1 MERGIARWLA
11 VAILVGLSGVAE
23 AAAPAPEQA
32 FAHYAAAGQRLGV
45 FEAALVPFGIPT
57 SDETRALQAA
67 VAAYKAA
74 GDAADT
80 GALDRFLEHYPR
92 SAWRVA
98 VLTNEGLAYKR
109 AGEFSKATSR
119 LREAWSTGRFSLKRG
134 QKALVDRAYAEL
146 LRLHAAFGHPRAL
159 QALLDEAEGRVLYGA
174 AGEAKTLARE
184 TLWRMQNE
192 PGDTFVCGLIALRQL
207 LTAEHVPHVAKQ
219 LDGVHAGPEG
229 ITLAR
234 LQALATKA
242 GLPTRAVHRNPA
254 QTVPVPSVVHWKV
267 GHYATIVARSHGRF
281 HVKDATM
288 GRDLWMSR
296 KALDAESSG
305 YFLVPEKQDTGAWRT
320 VATSEGR
327 AVIGA
332 GLTSGNNPEATS
344 NDDPDVPGCGS
355 CESSGM
361 ARYSVK
367 SMLVS
372 LSIHDTPVGYTP
384 PKGPAVPVT
393 FVYSQREINQPAN
406 FTFFNLGQKW
416 TSNWLSYVQDNPTY
430 PGNGVMI
437 YLRGGGSR
445 HYAGYNAS
453 TGTFAPEQR
462 TGAQLVRVSS
472 SPLVYERRLP
482 DGSKE
487 VYGASDGSTYYPRR
501 IFLTR
506 VVDPAGNAVSL
517 SYDSRMRLT
526 ALTDAL
532 GQQTTFQYDNAQFPL
547 QITGV
552 TDPFGRSA
560 SLTYGAAGRL
570 VDITDVIGMH
580 SQFSYGTGTFIS
592 AMTTPYGTTT
602 FSGGQSGTTRW
613 LDITDPLGQKERV
626 EYRHNAPGMPF
637 SVSPVPAGIKTF
649 NAYMNDR
656 NTYFW
661 DKAAMQRAPG
671 DYTQARVFHWLHEEG
686 LSYRGLTAG
695 VLESIKAPL
704 EHRIWY
710 NYPNQPWA
718 GGTGG
723 FDKPSAVARVLDD
736 GSTQLSR
743 YQYNAFGR
751 VTRSVDPRGRELDYS
766 YAANGIDLV
775 KVSRRTASGTDV
787 LATFTY
793 NDQHRPLSYT
803 DAAGQTTAYTYNDA
817 GQRTSVTDPLGNTTT
832 YSYDSDGS
840 LLSVTDANGALL
852 RTYTYDAYGRVASRT
867 DSEGHML
874 AFAYDALN
882 RPVSVT
888 FPDGTRRSVV
898 WDKLD
903 PVSTT
908 DREGRTT
915 TYAYDSVRDLIA
927 ETDPL
932 GQVTKYGYYANGKLQ
947 SLTGPNGNTT
957 AWERDIQGR
966 VTARVY
972 ADGTQE
978 AYAYDR
984 AGRLARRTDAL
995 GQIASYGY
1003 AVDDRLASIIYQ
1015 QAQNPTPAVNLAYDA
1030 DYPRLVSRT
1039 DGQGTTTYA
1048 YYPAGVLAAGR
1059 LQAVQGENGHD
1070 SLRYSYDGLGRLAGR
1085 IVDGAEETFTYDAIG
1100 RTVEQSNPLG
1110 TFATTYLG
1118 ETAQPTAT
1126 TIAGVPYQIGYQYE
1140 DNLGDR
1146 RLKGILNDTVVNG
1159 ATQPVMDYGFTTSP
1173 EALILSRT
1181 ANDGSSVG
1189 GHRHHG
1195 WEQGR
1200 HEGWNHARHWGV
1212 LAWLTGA
1219 TDPDDEHRSEQG
1231 KAAAHDEDRGHEDE
1245 HRHGHRDSGSQT
1257 ATQYSYDDAL
1267 RLIATQGG
1275 STESY
1280 SYDAAGNIIQLST
1293 GTSSTAFTINKLNQ
1307 IASADTASYIYDANG
1322 NLIDDGVNTYAWDAA
1337 DRLVRIV
1344 NKASGH
1350 TSEFT
1355 YDGLSHRVSDTETD
1369 PGGAPV
1375 TVRFLWCGQTLCE
1388 KRDAGDAA
1396 IARYYAQG
1404 ELQNGLAL
1412 YYAQDQVGSVVG
1424 LVDGTGNVV
1433 GRLSYD
1439 SYGNVT
1445 AASGTLPDYRYAGLY
1460 YHSAGGLYLAT
1471 YRAYDSGTGRWL
1483 SRDPAREQGGE
1494 NLYTYVLNDPINS
1507 IDPLGLRFA
1516 EAWGAGGAAIGGSV
1530 VAGGSLVV
1538 DAATGGVNILA
1549 TPAEIAGGAA
1559 VGGAIGSGAGA
1570 FVDWVM
1576 DSNPSSPQGADVM
1589 YSSNKDV
1596 RKKIKGLQEQ
1606 IDKHK
1611 EKIRSN
1617 PDSDAVGHWEK
1628 EIKAWQDRIDR
1639 LKKRLP
1645 RCR

>member
-1 MERGIARWLA
+1 MERRIARFLSVVFLLGASGIA
-11 VAILVGLSGVAE
+11 G
-23 AAAPAPEQA
+23 AAAPQPERPLAQA
-32 FAHYAAAGQRLGV
+32 AVTHQRFGV
-45 FEAALVPFGIPT
+45 FETALVPTGVPA
-57 SDETRALQAA
+57 SAEADALRAA
-67 VAAYKAA
+67 VAGYRAA

-80 GALDRFLEHYPR
+80 RALDRFLQNYPH
-92 SAWRVA
+92 SPWRLALLV
-98 VLTNEGLAYKR
+98 NEGLAFEH
-109 AGEFSKATSR
+109 AGEFSNAIGR
-119 LREAWSTGRFSLKRG
+119 LREAWTTGRSLAGRE
-134 QKALVDRAYAEL
+134 QRALADRAYGEL
-146 LRLHAAFGHPRAL
+146 LRLHTAFGHPREVRE
-159 QALLDEAEGRVLYGA
+159 LLDEGKNRMFFGD
-174 AGEAKTLARE
+174 AGEARTLARE
-184 TLWRMQNE
+184 TLWRMRNE
-192 PGDTFVCGLIALRQL
+192 PGTTFVCGLIALREL
-207 LTAEHVPHVAKQ
+207 LDLQRDAGSGDLLK
-219 LDGVHAGPEG
+219 GVHAGPKG

-234 LQALATKA
+234 LEKLAVKA
-242 GLPTRAVHRNPA
+242 GLPARAVYRPA
-254 QTVPVPSVVHWKV
+254 GVAVPVPSVVHWKV
-267 GHYATIVARSHGRF
+267 GHYAAIVGRSHGRF
-281 HVKDATM
+281 HVKDATL
-288 GRDLWMSR
+288 GRDFWMSR
-296 KALDAESSG
+296 AALDAESSG
-305 YFLVPEKQDTGAWRT
+305 YFLVPEKQDTGAWRV
-320 VATSEGR
+320 VALSEAR

-344 NDDPDVPGCGS
+344 KDDPDVPGCGS
-355 CESSGM
+355 CDSSGM

-367 SMLVS
+367 AMLVS

-384 PKGPAVPVT
+384 PKGPAVPVKL
-393 FVYSQREINQPAN
+393 VYSQREINQPAN

-416 TSNWLSYVQDNPTY
+416 TSNWLSYVRDNPTY

-453 TGTFAPEQR
+453 TGAFAPEER
-462 TGAQLVRVSS
+462 TGAQLIRVSS

-501 IFLTR
+501 IFLTK

-517 SYDSRMRLT
+517 TYDSRMRLT

-560 SLTYGAAGRL
+560 SITYDAAGRL
-570 VDITDVIGMH
+570 IDIADVIGMH

-592 AMTTPYGTTT
+592 AMSTPYGTTT

-704 EHRIWY
+704 ERRIWY

-723 FDKPSAVARVLDD
+723 FDKPAAVARVLDD
-736 GSTQLSR
+736 GSTQVSR

-766 YAANGIDLV
+766 YAANGVDLV
-775 KVSRRTASGTDV
+775 TVSRRTASGTDV
-787 LATFTY
+787 LARFTY

-832 YSYDSDGS
+832 YSYDSDGY

-874 AFAYDALN
+874 AFAYDGLN

-927 ETDPL
+927 ETDPM
-932 GQVTKYGYYANGKLQ
+932 GQITKYGYFANGKLQ
-947 SLTGPNGNTT
+947 SLTDPNGNTT
-957 AWERDIQGR
+957 AWDRDIQGR

-978 AYAYDR
+978 DYAYDR
-984 AGRLARRTDAL
+984 AGRLSRRTDAL

-1003 AVDDRLASIIYQ
+1003 GVDDRLASIIYQ

-1048 YYPAGVLAAGR
+1048 YYPAGVLGAGR
-1059 LQAVQGENGHD
+1059 LQSVQGENSHD
-1070 SLRYSYDGLGRLAGR
+1070 SLEYTYDALGRVASR
-1085 IVDGAEETFTYDAIG
+1085 TVDGAQETFTYDALG
-1100 RTVEQSNPLG
+1100 RTVGQSNPLG
-1110 TFATTYLG
+1110 TFATSYLG
-1118 ETAQPTAT
+1118 ETKQPTAT
-1126 TIAGVPYQIGYQYE
+1126 TIAGVPYRIGYQYE

-1146 RLKGILNDTVVNG
+1146 RLKAILNDTVVNG

-1173 EALILSRT
+1173 ESLILSRT
-1181 ANDGSSVG
+1181 ANDGSTG
-1189 GHRHHG
+1189 GHQHHG
-1195 WEQGR
+1195 WEQGH
-1200 HEGWNHARHWGV
+1200 HEGWDHAPHWGV

-1219 TDPDDEHRSEQG
+1219 TDPDDRHRSEQG
-1231 KAAAHDEDRGHEDE
+1231 RAAAHGEDRGHEDE
-1245 HRHGHRDSGSQT
+1245 HRHGHQDSGSQI
-1257 ATQYSYDDAL
+1257 ATQYTYDDAL
-1267 RLIATQGG
+1267 RLVGAQGS

-1280 SYDAAGNIIQLST
+1280 TYDAAGNITQLST
-1293 GTSSTAFTINKLNQ
+1293 GGSSTTFAVNNLNQ
-1307 IASADTASYIYDANG
+1307 IASAGTASYFYDANG
-1322 NLIDDGVNTYAWDAA
+1322 NLLDDGVNTYAWDAA
-1337 DRLVRIV
+1337 DRLVRIT

-1350 TSEFT
+1350 ISEFT
-1355 YDGLSHRVSDTETD
+1355 YDGLSHRVTDTETD
-1369 PGGAPV
+1369 PGGTPV
-1375 TVRFLWCGQTLCE
+1375 ATKFLWCGQTLCE
-1388 KRDAGDAA
+1388 KRDAGDVV

-1404 ELQNGLAL
+1404 ELQNGQPL

-1424 LVDGTGNVV
+1424 LVDGSGNVV
-1433 GRLSYD
+1433 GRLSYG
-1439 SYGNVT
+1439 SYGKIT

-1460 YHSAGGLYLAT
+1460 YHLETGLYMAT
-1471 YRAYDSGTGRWL
+1471 YRAYGPKRARWL
-1483 SRDPAREQGGE
+1483 SRDPIREQGGS
-1494 NLYTYVLNDPINS
+1494 NFYVYVRGNPLYWADQNGLDATDWWNS
-1507 IDPLGLRFA
+1507 
-1516 EAWGAGGAAIGGSV
+1516 AGGRNPVTNGPTNGNWGGKCWSGGAYSCGGNPMGKESPSDSADQCYKRHDNCYAGCGKDTACLARCDDKLVKELKALPDNSKKWPDPPPTGTEGDSERYRRAAI
-1530 VAGGSLVV
+1530 
-1538 DAATGGVNILA
+1538 
-1549 TPAEIAGGAA
+1549 
-1559 VGGAIGSGAGA
+1559 
-1570 FVDWVM
+1570 DWF
-1576 DSNPSSPQGADVM
+1576 S
-1589 YSSNKDV
+1589 K
-1596 RKKIKGLQEQ
+1596 
-1606 IDKHK
+1606 
-1611 EKIRSN
+1611 
-1617 PDSDAVGHWEK
+1617 
-1628 EIKAWQDRIDR
+1628 
-1639 LKKRLP
+1639 
-1645 RCR
+1645 